1 MKILFIILLSISAIS
16 AIPLIFYFVK
26 SKRDQKKS
34 VDMFHASRVQKRTNA
49 KMMVFYQKSYDRFS
63 NIPILRN
70 QLASIRRRLSLINTY
85 DEFTIRK
92 ETMRITFWILG
103 SIFVGITVIAIV
115 SWNLIAIMIA
125 IAVAIV
131 ANGMLITVFVNKVED
146 RLLKQFADFLEENR
160 HEYQESRRVD
170 DAMYDAAQ
178 IAPHTIKLQA
188 EKIHEVISSEDPQR
202 KLSEYYAVAPNR
214 YLKIFAGV
222 AHMVMEYGD
231 KPLAKGSMYL
241 ATITKFVQQIRY
253 DLLRRRLLNYKLQ
266 GLTMIALSPILLSF
280 PVRKWSETYF
290 PITADFYSSR
300 IGYII
305 LILIFASSIISY
317 MFIRK
322 VGELDEDKMKGSSP
336 EKQWEKKVYSWPWA
350 KAVVDRV
357 VPERHTRAHYKLT
370 RLLKESNSPL
380 TKEWFYIQRLTV
392 GLASFI
398 TVVILC
404 VFLHYN
410 AIHQIKTNPTA
421 GQQNVMGTLSG
432 DELLKANQRTAV
444 DNEIMNY
451 FKEVDVNFRELKN
464 HSRED
469 LVQMIQ
475 SKTGINMNAAEL
487 KQATDRILTKM
498 ESMESEYFKWW
509 ELLIAIGV
517 AMITYYIPLW
527 ILLFKRRMRA
537 MEMQN
542 EVDQF
547 HTLISILMQFDRMS
561 VDTVL
566 EWMERF
572 SVIFKTPL
580 RRAVLNYES
589 GAEQAL
595 QALREEAPFESFD
608 RIVKRLIRAS
618 EKVSVAE
625 SFADLEM
632 EQEYYAKDKEDKL
645 TRLISQKA
653 ILGQA
658 IGFVPTTILIF
669 FYLVFPMLYMTL
681 QSMSS
686 VNQIF

>member
-34 VDMFHASRVQKRTNA
+34 VDMFHVSRVQKRTNA

-188 EKIHEVISSEDPQR
+188 EKIHEIISSEDPQR

-370 RLLKESNSPL
+370 RFLKESNSPL

-404 VFLHYN
+404 VFLHYS

-432 DELLKANQRTAV
+432 DELLKANQRTAA

-451 FKEVDVNFRELKN
+451 FKEVHINFGDLKDQ
-464 HSRED
+464 SRED

-475 SKTGINMNAAEL
+475 SKTGINMSVTEIEQVTN
-487 KQATDRILTKM
+487 RILTKM
-498 ESMESEYFKWW
+498 ESMQSEYFKWW
-509 ELLIAIGV
+509 ELLIALGV
-517 AMITYYIPLW
+517 AMIAYYIPLW

-589 GAEQAL
+589 GAEQVL

-625 SFADLEM
+625 SFADLET

-669 FYLVFPMLYMTL
+669 LYLVFPMLYMTL

>member
-70 QLASIRRRLSLINTY
+70 QLESIRKRLSLINTY

-170 DAMYDAAQ
+170 DAIYDAAQ

-241 ATITKFVQQIRY
+241 GTITKFVQQIRY

-322 VGELDEDKMKGSSP
+322 VGELDEDKMKGSSS
-336 EKQWEKKVYSWPWA
+336 EKQWEKKVYSWPWV
-350 KAVVDRV
+350 KAVVDRM

-410 AIHQIKTNPTA
+410 AIHQIMTNPTA

-432 DELLKANQRTAV
+432 NELLDANRRTAA
-444 DNEIMNY
+444 DNDIMNY
-451 FKEVDVNFRELKN
+451 FKEVDVSFRELKDQ
-464 HSRED
+464 SRED
-469 LVQMIQ
+469 LVHIIK
-475 SKTGINMNAAEL
+475 SKADINMNAAEL
-487 KQATDRILTKM
+487 EQATERILTKM
-498 ESMESEYFKWW
+498 ESIQSEYFKWW

-517 AMITYYIPLW
+517 AIIAYYIPLW

-580 RRAVLNYES
+580 RSAVLNYES

-669 FYLVFPMLYMTL
+669 LYLVFPMLYMTL

-686 VNQIF
+686 VNQIL